1 MSWMNVGRWKRRIS
15 ERRKRYVH
23 THAYTYMHTQMSA
36 YTHIQYIVIILQHK
50 LELENQSEEEKTR
63 IEFEKID
70 LEKKNAVLET
80 KVKQLGEQSKILYR
94 ILLNR

>member
-1 MSWMNVGRWKRRIS
+1 M
-15 ERRKRYVH
+15 YTHTCVH
-23 THAYTYMHTQMSA
+23 IHAYTNECIHSP

-50 LELENQSEEEKTR
+50 LELENQLEEEKTR

-80 KVKQLGEQSKILYR
+80 KVKQLGEQSKILHH